1 MDEKVKAIQS
11 DVPIFVANMSEE
23 ILGDNGTFSLVSFL
37 LSIYPFYKLYHHSPV
52 VCSSCFYFARSEPSL
67 VSFCILFNF
76 LSSTRFPIIH

>member
-37 LSIYPFYKLYHHSPV
+37 LSIYPSPKKKF
-52 VCSSCFYFARSEPSL
+52 STYPSDML
-67 VSFCILFNF
+67 EL
-76 LSSTRFPIIH
+76 LSITP